1 MWLKE
6 GGGAGRSSWVGGKG
20 GRAGVVSLPG
30 VYLYVDDM
38 EPRQPEGILERDIP
52 APAQRQL

>member
-30 VYLYVDDM
+30 VYLYVEDM
-38 EPRQPEGILERDIP
+38 EP
-52 APAQRQL
+52 